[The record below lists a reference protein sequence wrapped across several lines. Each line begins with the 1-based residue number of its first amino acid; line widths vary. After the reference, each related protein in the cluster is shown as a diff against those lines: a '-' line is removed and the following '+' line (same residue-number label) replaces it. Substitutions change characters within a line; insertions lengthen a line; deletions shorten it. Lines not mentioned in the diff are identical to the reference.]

1 MIAIID
7 YDAGNVKSVQKAL
20 AYLHEDTILTRD
32 PKQLLAAEKVILP
45 VVGAFGDA
53 IGKLKEYGLIDV
65 ISEIV
70 DKNTPFLGICL
81 GLQLLFESSEESPG
95 VEWLGL
101 LKGKILRIPDGVA
114 EDKRPLKIPHIG
126 WNSLDFHNNGRLFA
140 GLEEHPYVYFVH
152 SYYLH
157 AEEPGIVTATT
168 DYSTC
173 IHASVEKG
181 NLFACQFHPE
191 KSSTVGLQI
200 LKNFAGVEG
209 GRA

>member
-45 VVGAFGDA
+45 GVGAFGDA
-53 IGKLKEYGLIDV
+53 MGKLKEYGLIDV

-95 VEWLGL
+95 VEGLGL
-101 LKGKILRIPDGVA
+101 LKGKSCGFQTALQKTKDRLKFRISAGIPSPFRKKDGC
-114 EDKRPLKIPHIG
+114 LKDFPGSHMCISCIPI
-126 WNSLDFHNNGRLFA
+126 
-140 GLEEHPYVYFVH
+140 
-152 SYYLH
+152 
-157 AEEPGIVTATT
+157 I
-168 DYSTC
+168 
-173 IHASVEKG
+173 
-181 NLFACQFHPE
+181 
-191 KSSTVGLQI
+191 
-200 LKNFAGVEG
+200 
-209 GRA
+209 

>member
-45 VVGAFGDA
+45 GVGAFGDA
-53 IGKLKEYGLIDV
+53 MGKLKEYGLTDV

-95 VEWLGL
+95 VEGLGL
-101 LKGKILRIPDGVA
+101 LKGKSCGFQTALQKTKDRLNSAYRLEFPLLSA
-114 EDKRPLKIPHIG
+114 KR
-126 WNSLDFHNNGRLFA
+126 
-140 GLEEHPYVYFVH
+140 
-152 SYYLH
+152 
-157 AEEPGIVTATT
+157 TA
-168 DYSTC
+168 
-173 IHASVEKG
+173 V
-181 NLFACQFHPE
+181 
-191 KSSTVGLQI
+191 
-200 LKNFAGVEG
+200 
-209 GRA
+209 

>member
-45 VVGAFGDA
+45 GVGAFGDA
-53 IGKLKEYGLIDV
+53 MGKLKEYGLIDV

-81 GLQLLFESSEESPG
+81 GLQLLFESSVESPG
-95 VEWLGL
+95 VEGLGL

-126 WNSLDFHNNGRLFA
+126 WNSLSFPQKGRLFE
-140 GLEEHPYVYFVH
+140 GFSREPYVYFVH
-152 SYYLH
+152 SYYLK
-157 AEEPGIVTATT
+157 AVSI
-168 DYSTC
+168 D
-173 IHASVEKG
+173 ASVEKG

-191 KSSTVGLQI
+191 KSSEAGLKI
-200 LKNFAGVEG
+200 LENFVRLGREG
-209 GRA
+209 N

>member
-45 VVGAFGDA
+45 GVGAFGDA
-53 IGKLKEYGLIDV
+53 MGKLKEYGLIDV

-95 VEWLGL
+95 VEGLGL

-126 WNSLDFHNNGRLFA
+126 WNSLSFPQKGRLRRKAGSPA
-140 GLEEHPYVYFVH
+140 GLPAFSPH
-152 SYYLH
+152 SSSQGM
-157 AEEPGIVTATT
+157 PRTA
-168 DYSTC
+168 SSVP
-173 IHASVEKG
+173 ASQ
-181 NLFACQFHPE
+181 AI
-191 KSSTVGLQI
+191 S
-200 LKNFAGVEG
+200 
-209 GRA
+209 

>member
-20 AYLHEDTILTRD
+20 TYLHEDTILTRD

-45 VVGAFGDA
+45 GVGAFGDA
-53 IGKLKEYGLIDV
+53 MGKLKEYGLIDV

-95 VEWLGL
+95 VEGLGL

-126 WNSLDFHNNGRLFA
+126 WNSLSFPQKGRLFE
-140 GLEEHPYVYFVH
+140 GFSREPYVYFVH
-152 SYYLH
+152 SYYVPDNGYRI
-157 AEEPGIVTATT
+157 AVCN
-168 DYSTC
+168 YQC
-173 IHASVEKG
+173 R
-181 NLFACQFHPE
+181 FAAAIRKENFYGCQFHPE
-191 KSSTVGLQI
+191 KSSRTGEMVLR
-200 LKNFAGVEG
+200 NFICGY
-209 GRA
+209 

>member
-45 VVGAFGDA
+45 GVGAFGDA
-53 IGKLKEYGLIDV
+53 MGKLKEYGLIDV

-81 GLQLLFESSEESPG
+81 GLQLLFESSEESSG
-95 VEWLGL
+95 VEGLGL
-101 LKGKILRIPDGVA
+101 LKVKILRIPDGVA

-181 NLFACQFHPE
+181 NLFAFQFNPE